1 MGAGGEGTEKLVLL
15 GERVSLVQAEKNPRD
30 VLYDKVSPPNTSE
43 LDT

>member
-15 GERVSLVQAEKNPRD
+15 GERKESVQAEKNPRD
-30 VLYDKVSPPNTSE
+30 VLYNKVSPPNPSE